1 MEYFE
6 KIRILEALLFAA
18 PKPLSAKHL
27 LTSFNPNED
36 IEQLLLDLQS
46 KYEDFG
52 INLKEVA
59 GKWMFRTA
67 TDLSFLLRKEVEEE
81 KKLSRAAIETLAII
95 AYHQPVTRA
104 EIEDIRGVGLSK
116 GVLDV
121 IIEASW
127 VKPKGRRRSP
137 GRPMTYGTTEN
148 FLIYFGLNSVKDLP
162 GIAELKAAGFLS
174 NMNNSRLKLFED
186 DEISSVR
193 EHQEELQIAEH
204 LLAELPAQ

>member
-1 MEYFE
+1 MEYLE

-18 PKPLSAKHL
+18 PKALSAEHL
-27 LTSFNPNED
+27 KESFNPDED
-36 IEQLLLDLQS
+36 IEQLLLDLQL
-46 KYEDFG
+46 KYESFG
-52 INLKEVA
+52 VNLAEVA

-81 KKLSRAAIETLAII
+81 KKLSRAATETLAII
-95 AYHQPVTRA
+95 AYHQPITRG
-104 EIEDIRGVGLSK
+104 EIENIRGVGLSK

-121 IIEASW
+121 IIEATW

-148 FLIYFGLNSVKDLP
+148 FLIYFDLSSIKDLP

-174 NMNNSRLKLFED
+174 NMNSSRLKLFEE
-186 DEISSVR
+186 DEK
-193 EHQEELQIAEH
+193 EHQEELQIE
-204 LLAELPAQ
+204 EFNEE